1 MSLHL
6 ERSLNNLTKE
16 LIFLSSI
23 AEESVKLS
31 IKSLY
36 QRDTDIALK
45 VIENDK
51 KIDAKEIDIEE
62 ECLKIIALH
71 QPVAIDLRRLIVILK
86 INNDLERIG
95 DLSKNISRHVIKIIE
110 KKEKTLNIDI
120 EKISNKVL
128 FMLKLSIN
136 SLVKTDDKF
145 AKIVLDTDDEV
156 DEMNRDITIS
166 LIQSLKND
174 PDNTELYIQHIHI
187 IRHLERIADHATNI
201 AEDIIYLINGEIV
214 RHPHLR

>member
-6 ERSLNNLTKE
+6 ERSLNNLTKN
-16 LIFLSSI
+16 LIILSSI
-23 AEESVKLS
+23 SEENVKLS

-36 QRDTDIALK
+36 QRNIDTALK

-62 ECLKIIALH
+62 ECLKIIALY

-95 DLSKNISRHVIKIIE
+95 DLAKNISRHVIKIIE

-136 SLVKTDDKF
+136 SLVKTDGKF
-145 AKIVLDTDDEV
+145 ATIVLDTDNEV

-166 LIQSLKND
+166 LIQSLRND
-174 PDNTELYIQHIHI
+174 PENTDLYIQHIHI

-201 AEDIIYLINGEIV
+201 AEDIIYLINGKIV